1 MWGKQKPWSKNQEFY
16 SSREVLL
23 FCMRDWVIY
32 RERMHYMEQKSQ
44 PLKPLKTFWVTID
57 FVTSI
62 FLNALRNQFDLDIPV
77 IKYIFKLIR
86 VFVLFLEM
94 QQITLFGPC
103 ASLITRFDMV
113 SRDTHVKKACIKGA
127 TKSWL
132 SNFFWKTKNLF
143 EDMFFYTIEFL

>member
-23 FCMRDWVIY
+23 FCMRDWVIF

-57 FVTSI
+57 FVTCI

-94 QQITLFGPC
+94 QQITGFGPC
-103 ASLITRFDMV
+103 ASLITRFNMV

-127 TKSWL
+127 TKSCWVI
-132 SNFFWKTKNLF
+132 FFEKLKTSLKTC
-143 EDMFFYTIEFL
+143 FFTQ